1 MEASTPARV
10 MDTDDDIFIIH
21 KRALA
26 YIEKQEKLRAD
37 SQEQQNQLM
46 TKMLSSVPPHGFT
59 PLDWKTYSKRYG
71 VAMPDTPSHKLTYKE
86 CRDIIKQ
93 CSEIDELRELE
104 LNKIMYESTAR
115 SILDKYKRSI
125 NNVIHADFMNTTKQH
140 TVSPE
145 QIRLRDLLI
154 TEIEN
159 LFGSAVVDQVV
170 TRRVQQGTTRMEVE
184 TNFDV
189 EQDDNDDNWSGMVY
203 NDINRVNFI
212 QRFKYDKKQ
221 HFSETIKQLQGLQ
234 HKHIP
239 QDVIDTI
246 LDMILKHGLAD
257 LSKSNPKDRYS
268 RVTKAHIRMFLE
280 ESKFS
285 AHYEDTQLIYNK
297 ITTNPCPNIQ
307 KYEKA
312 LLEDF
317 QALVDVYCNLPSD
330 ITHNRCNCLNSH
342 YLLRQLL
349 KRRGVYLAE
358 DDLNNIK
365 TPSRIRDHDE
375 IYQICCERLGWNFT
389 PSD

>member
-1 MEASTPARV
+1 

-21 KRALA
+21 KRTIA
-26 YIEKQEKLRAD
+26 YLEKQEKLRA
-37 SQEQQNQLM
+37 SRQQTQHELM
-46 TKMLSSVPPHGFT
+46 SYMLSFAVPHGFT
-59 PLDWKTYSKRYG
+59 QQDWLGFSEKYNIQL
-71 VAMPDTPSHKLTYKE
+71 PPSPKNKKITYKE
-86 CRDIIKQ
+86 CKDIIKQ
-93 CSEIDELRELE
+93 CEEIDDLREAE
-104 LNKIMYESTAR
+104 MKRVVYEQVAKDL
-115 SILDKYKRSI
+115 LDRYKRSI
-125 NNVIHADFMNTTKQH
+125 NLVIHADFMSTPKLQTT
-140 TVSPE
+140 SPE
-145 QIRLRDLLI
+145 QIRLRDELI
-154 TEIEN
+154 QNIEMF
-159 LFGSAVVDQVV
+159 FGGDVLNQVV
-170 TRRVQQGTTRMEVE
+170 TRRVHQTQQRIDMESPVD
-184 TNFDV
+184 FDG
-189 EQDDNDDNWSGMVY
+189 DDTDDNWSGMVY

-257 LSKSNPKDRYS
+257 LSKSNPKERYS

>member
-1 MEASTPARV
+1 

-21 KRALA
+21 KRTIA
-26 YIEKQEKLRAD
+26 YLEKQEKLRA
-37 SQEQQNQLM
+37 SRQQTQHELM
-46 TKMLSSVPPHGFT
+46 SHMLSFAVPHGFT
-59 PLDWKTYSKRYG
+59 KQDWIGFSEKYDI
-71 VAMPDTPSHKLTYKE
+71 ALPPSPKNKKITYKE
-86 CRDIIKQ
+86 CKDIIKQ
-93 CSEIDELRELE
+93 CEEIDDLREAE
-104 LNKIMYESTAR
+104 MKRVVYEQVAKDL
-115 SILDKYKRSI
+115 LDRYKRSI
-125 NNVIHADFMNTTKQH
+125 NNVIHADFMSTPKLQTT
-140 TVSPE
+140 SPE
-145 QIRLRDLLI
+145 QMRLRDELI
-154 TEIEN
+154 QNIE
-159 LFGSAVVDQVV
+159 LFFGGEVLNQVV
-170 TRRVQQGTTRMEVE
+170 TRRVHQTQQRMDIESPVD
-184 TNFDV
+184 FDG
-189 EQDDNDDNWSGMVY
+189 DDTDDNWSGMVY

-257 LSKSNPKDRYS
+257 LSKTDPKERYS